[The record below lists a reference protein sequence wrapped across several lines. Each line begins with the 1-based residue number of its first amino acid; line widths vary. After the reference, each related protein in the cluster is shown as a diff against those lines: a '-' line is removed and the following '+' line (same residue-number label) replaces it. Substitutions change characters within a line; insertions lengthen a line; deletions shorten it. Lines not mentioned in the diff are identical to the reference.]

1 MSWPGSTPTASA
13 TAAQKPSTCSSRRPA
28 ALPTASEPS
37 STTGSESCSPPPD
50 NGPTADHPPT
60 LKSEEPHS
68 SWVSRCRASAP
79 SLPSRREPS
88 RASRSRA
95 SGVGEDADDVGAA
108 FQLLVDP
115 LERDGRLFTS
125 SAPQTHLGAW

>member
-60 LKSEEPHS
+60 LKSEEPLN
-68 SWVSRCRASAP
+68 VSLSASLGLVTATLVIVAAGAGYAGRRGA
-79 SLPSRREPS
+79 SDWQRRREQP
-88 RASRSRA
+88 
-95 SGVGEDADDVGAA
+95 
-108 FQLLVDP
+108 
-115 LERDGRLFTS
+115 
-125 SAPQTHLGAW
+125 APPTT